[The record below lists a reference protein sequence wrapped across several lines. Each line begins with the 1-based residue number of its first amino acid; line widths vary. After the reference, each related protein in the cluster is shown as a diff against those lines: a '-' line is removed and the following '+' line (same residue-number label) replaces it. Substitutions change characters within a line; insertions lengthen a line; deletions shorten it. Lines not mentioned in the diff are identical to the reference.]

1 MKRRKILIGLTA
13 AFVAILIVA
22 LVIAYSLVTES
33 FPQTSGSCTV
43 AGLSADVR
51 IARDAYGV
59 PHIFA
64 ERESDAYFAVGYV
77 HAQDRLWQMEMTR
90 RAGMGT
96 LAEVL
101 GEPALKIDKMFRTL
115 GLTAMASRLA
125 ANLDAPTRAALES
138 YARGVNAYIASHRGA
153 YPVEFDMLGIEPQPW
168 TVEQSL
174 LLSRLMAWELNYSRW
189 VDLLQAELVHRF
201 GPEKAREVF
210 PHWPA
215 GAPPII
221 DAKGKS
227 LPPEKAFG
235 ELIQADRD
243 FRSLFGPAPAGTGSN
258 AWVVSGSKSSTG
270 KPILAND
277 PHLILMTPGR
287 WYELH
292 VSAPGLDVSGTTLP
306 GIPFVVIG
314 RNDRIAWGVTN
325 AMLDD
330 DDFYIEQV
338 DSVEHPTRYLFN
350 GTWRPIEERVDTIIV
365 KGSLPVLL
373 TVYRTHRGPIINRM
387 EPMAAFATS
396 PVSMRWVGH
405 ELTDE
410 AGAFYGIDHAGS
422 WDEFRTA
429 LRRFGA
435 PAQNFVYADVDGNIG
450 YVTGGKIPL
459 RPERGA
465 TLPYPGTTDADD
477 WKGFVP
483 FDQNPHLL
491 NPASGFIA
499 TANSQITN
507 EAYPYHLSNHYEPPW
522 RAMRLN
528 EVLSAQPMF
537 SVEDMQR
544 LQNDL
549 FSVQARELVPI
560 FVHAFDS
567 AGTRTPAID
576 AVLTYWRN
584 WNFEMTTEDVSTTI
598 FQSTVDHLIDDTF
611 RDEMGDRLMAL
622 YDTLAATPLTVITD
636 MVRKGTSEWFD
647 DIRTPAVETRDD
659 IIRRSVSD
667 AIAELTQRCGPDMK
681 EWRWG
686 RLHQVKFS
694 HVFGAQPLL
703 DKIFSPGPYPVG
715 GAQSTVNVEQYFLSE
730 PYASVVG
737 PSTRQIFDLSDR
749 DNTRSVTPPG
759 QSGQVFSAHYSD
771 QIPLWLHGMYRSV
784 PMSRPA
790 IEASCT
796 DVLLLHPDR

>member
-13 AFVAILIVA
+13 AVVVILIVA
-22 LVIAYSLVTES
+22 AGIAYHLVTKS
-33 FPQTSGSCTV
+33 FPQTSGSCSV
-43 AGLSADVR
+43 PGLTADIR
-51 IARDAYGV
+51 IYRDTYGV
-59 PHIFA
+59 PHIVA
-64 ERESDAYFAVGYV
+64 TSEPDAYFAVGYV
-77 HAQDRLWQMEMTR
+77 HAQDRLWQMELAR

-96 LAEVL
+96 LSEVL
-101 GEPALKIDKMFRTL
+101 GEPALRIDKMFRTL
-115 GLTAMASRLA
+115 GLTALTARLA
-125 ANLDAPTRAALES
+125 ANLDAPTRAALQS
-138 YARGVNAYIASHRGA
+138 YANGVNAYIASHRGA

-168 TVEQSL
+168 TVEHSL

-201 GPEKAREVF
+201 GSEKAREVF

-221 DAKGKS
+221 DAKEKRLS
-227 LPPEKAFG
+227 PAKAFG
-235 ELIQADRD
+235 DLIGADCD

-258 AWVVSGSKSSTG
+258 AWVVSGAKSTTG

-330 DDFYIEQV
+330 DDFYVEQV
-338 DSVEHPTRYLFN
+338 DSIERPTRYLFN
-350 GTWRPIEERVDTIIV
+350 GAWRPIEEHVDTIIV
-365 KGSLPVLL
+365 KGALPVLL
-373 TVYRTHRGPIINRM
+373 TVYRTHRGPIVNRM
-387 EPMAAFATS
+387 EPTAEFATS
-396 PVSMRWVGH
+396 LVSMRWVGE

-410 AGAFYGIDHAGS
+410 AGAFYGINHAGS

-429 LRRFGA
+429 LRRYGA

-450 YVTGGKIPL
+450 YTTGGKIPL
-459 RPERGA
+459 RPERGP

-483 FDQNPHLL
+483 FDQNPHVL
-491 NPASGFIA
+491 NPPAGYIA
-499 TANSQITN
+499 TANNQITN

-522 RAMRLN
+522 RAIRLN
-528 EVLSAQPMF
+528 EVLEAQPRF
-537 SVEDMQR
+537 SVEDMQQ

-549 FSVQARELVPI
+549 FSVQARELIPI
-560 FVHAFDS
+560 FIHAFDS
-567 AGTRTPAID
+567 TGTRTPPVD

-598 FQSTVDHLIDDTF
+598 FQSTLDHLIDNTF
-611 RDEMGDRLMAL
+611 RDEMGDRLLAL
-622 YDTLAATPLTVITD
+622 YDTLAATPLTVITE
-636 MVRKGTSEWFD
+636 MVRKGASEWFD
-647 DIRTPAVETRDD
+647 DIRTPVVETRDD
-659 IIRRSVSD
+659 MIRRSVAD
-667 AIAELTQRCGPDMK
+667 AIAELTARCGPDMK

-694 HVFGAQPLL
+694 HIFGAQPML
-703 DKIFSPGPYPVG
+703 DKVFSLGPYPVG
-715 GAQSTVNVEQYFLSE
+715 GAHSTVNVGQYFLSQ
-730 PYASVVG
+730 PYASTVG
-737 PSTRQIFDLSDR
+737 PSTRQIFDLSDQ

-759 QSGQVFSAHYSD
+759 QSGQAFSAHYAD
-771 QIPLWLHGMYRSV
+771 QIPLWLHGLYRSM
-784 PMSRPA
+784 PMSRRA
-790 IEASCT
+790 VEATCG
-796 DVLLLHPDR
+796 DVLILRPER